1 MSRYPSSKAIG
12 SIRTALTPALLA
24 VKGIAPPALKC
35 FDEAAAPMQAAK
47 KAEHLG
53 NLSHEI
59 RTPIDGMIGMT
70 GLFFR
75 PESAAAGSYRNA
87 PCQCPSAPHR
97 HQRHRGFFED
107 RSGM

>member
-59 RTPIDGMIGMT
+59 RTPIDGHDW
-70 GLFFR
+70 
-75 PESAAAGSYRNA
+75 Y
-87 PCQCPSAPHR
+87 
-97 HQRHRGFFED
+97 D
-107 RSGM
+107 RSILPP